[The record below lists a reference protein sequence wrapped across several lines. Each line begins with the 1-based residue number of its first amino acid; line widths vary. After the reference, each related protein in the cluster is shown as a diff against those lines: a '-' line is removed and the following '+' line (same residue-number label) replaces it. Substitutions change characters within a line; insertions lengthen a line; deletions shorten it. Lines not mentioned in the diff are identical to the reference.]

1 MFATDFIEL
10 FGKLIMETI
19 EINGNAYQL
28 DVEKAKELGL
38 LKDIKPRSWEEYC
51 NIINC
56 IPNSGY
62 FTYNKKTSVLG
73 TSYDVFKSKEEAK
86 AFYAL
91 GKLIQLRD
99 AWVGD
104 WEPDWKKVY
113 NKYTI
118 INARDRIDL
127 NTAIFDSGALAFPT
141 KEMANDFLNTFRD
154 LIEEAKM
161 FL

>member
-1 MFATDFIEL
+1 M
-10 FGKLIMETI
+10 KTI
-19 EINGNAYQL
+19 EIDGKSYL
-28 DVEKAKELGL
+28 IDIEKATEQGL
-38 LKDIKPRSWEEYC
+38 LKEKDSKPRSWEEYE
-51 NIINC
+51 NTASN
-56 IPNSGY
+56 NV
-62 FTYNKKTSVLG
+62 FLTSVYQLENDERA
-73 TSYDVFKSKEEAK
+73 YDVFYSEDEAK
-86 AFYAL
+86 AFCAL

-141 KEMANDFLNTFRD
+141 KEMANDFLETFRN